1 MDFSVLTT
9 PHFFLA
15 GAHLDAQVERRADLS
30 RVILQRVCA
39 SWAEVVDGLPLAPA
53 GLQI

>member
-30 RVILQRVCA
+30 KVILQRVCA
-39 SWAEVVDGLPLAPA
+39 SWAEVVDGLPPAPA